1 MEGRFTFVAMVAIN
15 DCETARF
22 GGNGNVSVRPFCP
35 PCADL
40 GFIVGRGKVSA
51 LDARLFASGP
61 TREDVPTAPGAAQ
74 GSFQK
79 AIHGTPLP
87 LSALP
92 GGAALG
98 PLG

>member
-1 MEGRFTFVAMVAIN
+1 
-15 DCETARF
+15 
-22 GGNGNVSVRPFCP
+22 
-35 PCADL
+35 
-40 GFIVGRGKVSA
+40 
-51 LDARLFASGP
+51 
-61 TREDVPTAPGAAQ
+61 VPTAPGAAQ